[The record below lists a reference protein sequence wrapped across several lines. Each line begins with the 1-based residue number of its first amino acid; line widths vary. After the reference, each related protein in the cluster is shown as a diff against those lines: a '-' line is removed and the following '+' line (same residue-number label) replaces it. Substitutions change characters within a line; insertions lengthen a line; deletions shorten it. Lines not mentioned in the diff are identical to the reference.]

1 LWNSE
6 TTNRVGILTGTCA
19 CTYVLAGKEHRE
31 LQKQQAHLKTELA
44 SLTAMG
50 LMHSEEGVVY
60 GLGAHVVAAV
70 CPGIDQ
76 TVFLDRT
83 RAVLIQESNRQ
94 FFSPCQ
100 VLEAFPFKF

>member
-1 LWNSE
+1 LLVALSSHE
-6 TTNRVGILTGTCA
+6 VGRHLNWDICFHLL
-19 CTYVLAGKEHRE
+19 VGKELRE

-70 CPGIDQ
+70 CPGIDH
-76 TVFLDRT
+76 TFFLIGPVWYSSRN
-83 RAVLIQESNRQ
+83 RISN
-94 FFSPCQ
+94 
-100 VLEAFPFKF
+100 FPTLLSIKS